1 MKYFIIEGF
10 IKDAAKM
17 NDAIM
22 EEHKKY
28 TGKAMENGMTF
39 MSGLKSD
46 MSGGIFIMKA
56 DTLEDIENY
65 LNNEPFKQ
73 NGIQEYKV
81 TEFSAHYLNP
91 SSNEWFQE
99 N

>member
-10 IKDAAKM
+10 IKDATKM
-17 NDAIM
+17 NETIM

-39 MSGLKSD
+39 MSGLKAD

-56 DTLEDIENY
+56 ESLEVIEHY
-65 LNNEPFKQ
+65 LNNEPFKV
-73 NGIQEYKV
+73 NGIQDYKV
-81 TEFSAHYLNP
+81 AEFTAHYLN
-91 SSNEWFQE
+91 SSNDWFCD
-99 N
+99 

>member
-10 IKDAAKM
+10 IIDASKM
-17 NDAIM
+17 SDAIM
-22 EEHKKY
+22 EEHKTY

-56 DTLEDIENY
+56 NTLEDIETY
-65 LNNEPFKQ
+65 LKNEPFRRY
-73 NGIQEYKV
+73 GIQEYKI
-81 TEFSAHYLNP
+81 TEFSAHYIN
-91 SSNEWFQE
+91 SSNDWF
-99 N
+99 